1 MQGAP
6 VVELHTP
13 SAPSRVQKHKP
24 SFNLSRSGP
33 LGYSV
38 WLVLSSWC
46 DYPIGNHLC
55 GDCRACSCA
64 IPPETD
70 VRRGKKEGISN
81 KTLGFSGSW
90 SFIYMHH
97 LWYNQ
102 DRSWN
107 YNWQCQHDV
116 SFSLSLAF
124 CRSNRKKWCLNIGSE
139 CFKKKTHKKTNK
151 KWSFKS
157 ALCIFR
163 TQIVLVK
170 LRKKK
175 EEIFGSTSV
184 LNLLFVE
191 SEKWSKLRLSQ
202 RQSDSPLMEDTISGT
217 ICRLFVKSR
226 SIPDGRWTDDENESA
241 LTQLSLASRAWKS
254 VHISTCGKRE
264 INKKQRR
271 MDKSIKM

>member
-1 MQGAP
+1 MTVQGAP

-70 VRRGKKEGISN
+70 VSREKKKEYQTKLWVSVVLEALFTCTISDTTKIGVGITTGN
-81 KTLGFSGSW
+81 VN
-90 SFIYMHH
+90 MM
-97 LWYNQ
+97 
-102 DRSWN
+102 
-107 YNWQCQHDV
+107 
-116 SFSLSLAF
+116 SLSLSLSF

-175 EEIFGSTSV
+175 RRDIWKHICAEFIICGIRKMKQTATQSTSV
-184 LNLLFVE
+184 
-191 SEKWSKLRLSQ
+191 RLTSNGGHYFRHHLPSVCQ
-202 RQSDSPLMEDTISGT
+202 VPIDT
-217 ICRLFVKSR
+217 RWKVN
-226 SIPDGRWTDDENESA
+226 GRWERKCFNAA
-241 LTQLSLASRAWKS
+241 LPRVACVRGRAF
-254 VHISTCGKRE
+254 T
-264 INKKQRR
+264 
-271 MDKSIKM
+271 